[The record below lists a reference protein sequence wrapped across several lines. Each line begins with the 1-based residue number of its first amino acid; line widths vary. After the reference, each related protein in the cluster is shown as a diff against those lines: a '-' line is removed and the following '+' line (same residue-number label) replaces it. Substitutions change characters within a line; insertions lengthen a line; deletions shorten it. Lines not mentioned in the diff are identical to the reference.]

1 MANVFVHFEPIGP
14 VGEEITIDKALPQY
28 VIPGT
33 EEEKNWRAYHPN
45 GYKIMASHTTGS
57 TEMHHAARGGN
68 SHLVRQLLEKKA
80 QLVNAR
86 DVNGWMPLHVS
97 HFSAIVVFVCMW
109 DATALY
115 CISTNISC
123 D

>member
-14 VGEEITIDKALPQY
+14 VGEEISIDPDLPQY
-28 VIPGT
+28 VIPGS

-45 GYKIMASHTTGS
+45 GYKIMESSYTTGS
-57 TEMHHAARGGN
+57 TEVHQAALSGN
-68 SHLVRQLLEKKA
+68 ARMVRQLLERKA

-97 HFSAIVVFVCMW
+97 FS
-109 DATALY
+109 LP
-115 CISTNISC
+115 
-123 D
+123 